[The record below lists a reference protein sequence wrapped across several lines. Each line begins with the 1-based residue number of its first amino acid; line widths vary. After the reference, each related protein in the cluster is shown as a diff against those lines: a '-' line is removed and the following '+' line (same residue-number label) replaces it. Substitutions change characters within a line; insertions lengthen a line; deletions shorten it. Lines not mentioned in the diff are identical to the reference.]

1 MRHPVSPQDGNRY
14 KFEHDNPF
22 LDEDE
27 EDEVAPVGYRYRK
40 WCLGNDINLV
50 ARTEHDSVQAAPNN
64 EIQFI
69 NIKVWW
75 WGLYFASVLVGEER
89 TQQIWMIFLL
99 PWSLIALTKFFFCLL
114 CLHIH

>member
-1 MRHPVSPQDGNRY
+1 MPFVSQDGNRY

-50 ARTEHDSVQAAPNN
+50 ARTEHDAVQSAPNN

-69 NIKVWW
+69 NIKVHWQW
-75 WGLYFASVLVGEER
+75 LMGDLAFCCEY
-89 TQQIWMIFLL
+89 LL
-99 PWSLIALTKFFFCLL
+99 SSSLWPKELMVVWLM
-114 CLHIH
+114 

>member
-1 MRHPVSPQDGNRY
+1 MRHDISSQDGNRY

-50 ARTEHDSVQAAPNN
+50 ARTEHDSVQSAPNN

-69 NIKVWW
+69 NIKVLWL
-75 WGLYFASVLVGEER
+75 GPFSNL
-89 TQQIWMIFLL
+89 
-99 PWSLIALTKFFFCLL
+99 
-114 CLHIH
+114 

>member
-1 MRHPVSPQDGNRY
+1 MNLNIDVKNRRANYDLLQDGNQY
-14 KFEHDNPF
+14 KFENDNPF
-22 LDEDE
+22 LEEDE

-69 NIKVWW
+69 NIKVCIFHCC
-75 WGLYFASVLVGEER
+75 GIFFYFS
-89 TQQIWMIFLL
+89 I
-99 PWSLIALTKFFFCLL
+99 
-114 CLHIH
+114 

>member
-1 MRHPVSPQDGNRY
+1 MRLRLSLQDGNRY

-69 NIKVWW
+69 NIKVQAD
-75 WGLYFASVLVGEER
+75 GGGDCTLS
-89 TQQIWMIFLL
+89 LL
-99 PWSLIALTKFFFCLL
+99 WTETIGPS
-114 CLHIH
+114 

>member
-1 MRHPVSPQDGNRY
+1 MSLTAWKGTSSLQAIYTTDRINYFQDGNRF

-50 ARTEHDSVQAAPNN
+50 ARTEHDSVQAAPNS
-64 EIQFI
+64 EMQYI
-69 NIKVWW
+69 NIKVKTCSSA
-75 WGLYFASVLVGEER
+75 GMFNFVVFPVLK
-89 TQQIWMIFLL
+89 TFI
-99 PWSLIALTKFFFCLL
+99 
-114 CLHIH
+114 